1 MHGGKIM
8 ESMTACQEFSDAP
21 GSASALFKVVVLK
34 LKAAFLWLKANN
46 PYYANVEWR
55 EDAAAA
61 WTVEDV
67 QVGTTREADDDVSHV
82 PPATPAVATLIS
94 EAPSE
99 SLLRPAHWT
108 VYPAELL
115 KKSLAQMRSTRLC

>member
-1 MHGGKIM
+1 M
-8 ESMTACQEFSDAP
+8 EPIKACEEFSDAP
-21 GSASALFKVVVLK
+21 GSASAALQ
-34 LKAAFLWLKANN
+34 LKAALLWLQANN

-61 WTVEDV
+61 STVEDV
-67 QVGTTREADDDVSHV
+67 QAGTTREADDDVSHV

-99 SLLRPAHWT
+99 FLLRPAH
-108 VYPAELL
+108 
-115 KKSLAQMRSTRLC
+115 